1 MHQMPFYSGRLKPVA
16 LLVKYACYA
25 IGHDWRV
32 ANGLPVD
39 Q

>member
-1 MHQMPFYSGRLKPVA
+1 MHRIPLHAGRVKPVA
-16 LLVKYACYA
+16 LATMYACYV
-25 IGHDWRV
+25 IGYDWRV